1 MKTQV
6 IRAMFCAAA
15 FALMSTFSFAAGAET
30 PDDGARPVPAGV
42 DIAAVQKAAE
52 RGLAFIHSQ
61 QNKDG
66 SWGSGSY
73 SRDVGI
79 TALAAMAMM
88 SQGNVPGSGKYGDD
102 VQKGVLFI
110 LRNVNDN
117 TGFIGTGPNSRMY
130 SHGFAALCLA
140 EAYGMMQNESLPD
153 KLKKAIRLI
162 IRAQKPDGGWRY
174 DPLPTGQSDLSVTV
188 CQVMALRAAR
198 NAGIKIPK
206 NVIDQAITYVK
217 KSANADGSFRYM
229 LSEGSGKSYALT
241 AAGITTLFGAGEY
254 DSDELKKGLEYLK
267 QAGANDFSHYFYGHY
282 YAAQAMYLAG
292 GQYWDDWFLKMTTEL
307 LRKQQADGSWTGEI
321 GEVYCTAMACIVLQI
336 HNCYL
341 PIFQR

>member
-1 MKTQV
+1 M
-6 IRAMFCAAA
+6 MFKPLLITICVLAVGV
-15 FALMSTFSFAAGAET
+15 AGLCEE
-30 PDDGARPVPAGV
+30 GASPVTEVVAVPAGV
-42 DIAAVQKAAE
+42 DQAAVQKTVE
-52 RGLAFIHSQ
+52 KGLAYIHAQ

-79 TALAAMAMM
+79 TGLALMALM

-102 VQKGVLFI
+102 VRKGVSFI
-110 LRNVNDN
+110 LKNVNAN
-117 TGFIGTGPNSRMY
+117 TGFIGSGPNAKMY
-130 SHGFAALCLA
+130 SHGFATLCLA
-140 EAYGMMQNESLPD
+140 ESYGMMQSEELAD

-174 DPLPTGQSDLSVTV
+174 DPVPAGQSDLSVTV

-198 NAGIKIPK
+198 NAGIKVPK
-206 NVIDQAITYVK
+206 TVIDQAIAYVK

-254 DSDELKKGLEYLK
+254 DSPEVKNGLNYLK
-267 QAGANDFSHYFYGHY
+267 NAGPADFSHYYYGHY
-282 YAAQAMYLAG
+282 YAAQAMYQAG
-292 GQYWDDWFLKMTTEL
+292 GEYWEAWYAKVSAEL
-307 LRKQQADGSWTGEI
+307 LRKQQADGSWNGEI
-321 GEVYCTAMACIVLQI
+321 GDVYCTAMACIVLQVN
-336 HNCYL
+336 NCYL

>member
-1 MKTQV
+1 MVRRLILAVTGV
-6 IRAMFCAAA
+6 
-15 FALMSTFSFAAGAET
+15 LVLGAAGLCEEGTNPVTEVVA
-30 PDDGARPVPAGV
+30 VPAGV
-42 DIAAVQKAAE
+42 DQAAVQKAVE
-52 RGLAFIHSQ
+52 KGLAFVHAQ

-79 TALAAMAMM
+79 TGLAVMALM
-88 SQGNVPGSGKYGDD
+88 SQGNVPGSGKHGDD
-102 VQKGVLFI
+102 VRKGVSFI
-110 LRNVNDN
+110 LKNVNAN
-117 TGFIGTGPNSRMY
+117 TGFIGSGPNARMY
-130 SHGFAALCLA
+130 SHGFATLCLA
-140 EAYGMMQNESLPD
+140 ESYGMVQSEELPD

-174 DPLPTGQSDLSVTV
+174 DPLPLGQSDLSVTV

-198 NAGIKIPK
+198 NAGIKVPK
-206 NVIDQAITYVK
+206 GVIDQAIAYVK

-254 DSDELKKGLEYLK
+254 ESPEVKKGLEYLK
-267 QAGANDFSHYFYGHY
+267 QAGPGDFSHYYYGHY
-282 YAAQAMYLAG
+282 YAAQAMYQAG
-292 GQYWDDWFLKMTTEL
+292 GDFWEAWYAKVSAEL
-307 LRKQQADGSWTGEI
+307 LRKQQPDGSWTGEI
-321 GEVYCTAMACIVLQI
+321 GEIYCTAMACIVLQVN
-336 HNCYL
+336 NCYL